1 MRDDDWAP
9 NDADTRIAV
18 AFLLLMLACAALA
31 GVILGY
37 LLGSGWL

>member
-1 MRDDDWAP
+1 MRDDDWGQ
-9 NDADTRIAV
+9 NDADTRTAV
-18 AFLLLMLACAALA
+18 AFLLLMLACAALI